1 MRLFKFKK
9 LFIGEVHKYKSSSNN
24 YPMKREGR
32 DSQVHSQL
40 CLHSCK
46 RLIRMSVQ
54 RCLVDSQEY
63 YSLLQKRAIKKSN
76 E

>member
-1 MRLFKFKK
+1 
-9 LFIGEVHKYKSSSNN
+9 
-24 YPMKREGR
+24 MKREGR